1 MYAVGETFN
10 KENFETSICIIF
22 QGYIVQKKEERP
34 SQDQSSE
41 KEYFY
46 SNQEFHPMLFQQHT
60 DLPHQEFDSFN
71 TAVDEFFSS
80 LESQKLELRALQQE
94 REAMKKLENV
104 RKDHDQRLQA
114 LEKTQEV
121 DKQKAELI
129 TRNQQLVDSAIL
141 AVQTALANQV
151 SLKEHVY

>member
-1 MYAVGETFN
+1 
-10 KENFETSICIIF
+10 
-22 QGYIVQKKEERP
+22 
-34 SQDQSSE
+34 
-41 KEYFY
+41 
-46 SNQEFHPMLFQQHT
+46 MLFQQHI
-60 DLPHQEFDSFN
+60 DLPHKEFDTFN

-104 RKDHDQRLQA
+104 KKDHDQRLQV

-151 SLKEHVY
+151 SLVERDICG